1 MPMENNIKSQFAE
14 KVRDFRLPVYAE
26 LPNMGLYLEQVTK
39 YINGQLSPL
48 GFPEVTSSMISN
60 YVKKGVVSAPVRK
73 QYFAEHIAYLLFVCV
88 GKSVVAIDDIF
99 KLYEMQKK
107 QYPLDVAYDYF
118 CLEFKNM
125 LMYVAGLKETVD
137 SVGVTDTELK
147 AVLRSV
153 IICVSNL
160 VFVTSSMG
168 ELEEKLLK

>member
-73 QYFAEHIAYLLFVCV
+73 HTFFLCA
-88 GKSVVAIDDIF
+88 
-99 KLYEMQKK
+99 
-107 QYPLDVAYDYF
+107 
-118 CLEFKNM
+118 
-125 LMYVAGLKETVD
+125 
-137 SVGVTDTELK
+137 
-147 AVLRSV
+147 
-153 IICVSNL
+153 
-160 VFVTSSMG
+160 
-168 ELEEKLLK
+168 